1 MITDIIS
8 KERVRSLFLP
18 VTKRLAATG
27 ISPNALTVVG
37 FGLVLGSAAVLAAGY
52 RQLGGVLFLLTT
64 GFDLFD
70 GAVAELI
77 NRKTKFG
84 AFLDSNLDRFAE
96 IAIFLAILFPYAA
109 SGKTLEV
116 VLCYLAL
123 TGSLMVSYARARAE
137 GLGLSGEVGMFQR
150 PERVILLGIGL
161 ILDLVVPVLVILAVL
176 TYLTALQRMA
186 HVWRLTG
193 GK

>member
-18 VTKRLAATG
+18 ITKRMAATG
-27 ISPNALTVVG
+27 ISPNALTVIG

-70 GAVAELI
+70 GAVASLMD
-77 NRKTKFG
+77 RKTKFG

-96 IAIFLAILFPYAA
+96 IAIFLAILYPYSIA
-109 SGKTLEV
+109 GQTLEV
-116 VLCYLAL
+116 VLCYLAV

-137 GLGLSGEVGMFQR
+137 GLGLSGEVGLFQR

-161 ILDLVVPVLVILAVL
+161 ILDQVLPVLVILAVL

>member
-1 MITDIIS
+1 MITDFIS

-18 VTKRLAATG
+18 VTKRLASTG
-27 ISPNALTVVG
+27 VSPNVLTVIG
-37 FGLVLGSAAVLAAGY
+37 FAMVVGSACVLAAGY

-64 GFDLFD
+64 AFDLFD
-70 GAVAELI
+70 GAVAQI
-77 NRKTKFG
+77 TDRKTKFG
-84 AFLDSNLDRFAE
+84 AFLDSNLDRYAE
-96 IAIFLAILFPYAA
+96 IAVYLGLLLPYAIGGA
-109 SGKTLEV
+109 ALEV

-137 GLGLSGEVGMFQR
+137 GLGLTGEVGLFQR
-150 PERVILLGIGL
+150 PERVIILGVGL
-161 ILDLVVPVLVILAVL
+161 ILDWVLPVLAILSVV
-176 TYLTALQRMA
+176 TYVTALQRMW

>member
-27 ISPNALTVVG
+27 ISPNALTVIG

-96 IAIFLAILFPYAA
+96 IAIYLAILFPYATA
-109 SGKTLEV
+109 GKTLEV
-116 VLCYLAL
+116 VLCYLAV

-137 GLGLSGEVGMFQR
+137 GLGLSGEVGLFQR

-176 TYLTALQRMA
+176 SYLTSLQRMA

>member
-27 ISPNALTVVG
+27 ISPNALTVIG

-70 GAVAELI
+70 GAVAALI

-96 IAIFLAILFPYAA
+96 IAIYLAILFPYATA
-109 SGKTLEV
+109 GKTLEV
-116 VLCYLAL
+116 VLCYLAV

-137 GLGLSGEVGMFQR
+137 GLGLSGEVGLFQR

-176 TYLTALQRMA
+176 SYLTSLQRMA

-193 GK
+193 GE

>member
-27 ISPNALTVVG
+27 ISPNALTVIG

-52 RQLGGVLFLLTT
+52 RQLGGLLFLLTT

-96 IAIFLAILFPYAA
+96 IAIYLAILFPYATA
-109 SGKTLEV
+109 GKTLEV
-116 VLCYLAL
+116 VLCYLAV

-137 GLGLSGEVGMFQR
+137 GLGLSGEVGLFQR

-176 TYLTALQRMA
+176 SYLTSLQRMA